1 MATPSCGPPPLSATP
16 DERPALPFLVAGVGA
31 SAGGQEANT
40 ELLEALPARPRFTML
55 LVSQLDPAHKRRLNG
70 DSGSQRAT
78 G

>member
-1 MATPSCGPPPLSATP
+1 
-16 DERPALPFLVAGVGA
+16 VAGVGA